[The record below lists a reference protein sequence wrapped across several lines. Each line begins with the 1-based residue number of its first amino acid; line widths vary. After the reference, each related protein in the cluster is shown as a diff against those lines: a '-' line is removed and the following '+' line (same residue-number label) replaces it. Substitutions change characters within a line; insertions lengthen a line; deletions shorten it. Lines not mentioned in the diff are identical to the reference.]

1 MKFHIVEH
9 SIEGDKTLGNKIFS
23 KLKDISE
30 LNKNDPDA
38 STISVLIDTTK
49 TKEATS
55 KDIAGKILEYRI
67 ALTLK
72 IQIEDV
78 YNGYKIL
85 NKNFTKSSTYKM
97 QSQYSDTVNIENQ
110 LVENLIDNIYQELLI
125 SISQNIQK

>member
-1 MKFHIVEH
+1 MPFIQDV
-9 SIEGDKTLGNKIFS
+9 S